1 MPIWQHVP
9 AQQPRSIPCPIAFVG
24 EAPDDTS
31 ICRGLP
37 QVGPSGRLFD
47 KMLRLAD
54 IDRADCWVGNVFDE
68 KIPGNSIKN
77 WCVKE
82 KEDADGPLPYRVPG
96 VGFLRREFY
105 HHFDRLRAELEAA
118 KPAVIVPM
126 GGTALWAFAETNK
139 ITDARGAVGRATQI
153 VPGAKILP
161 TYHPMF
167 VQHQYK
173 AMVTVVADYRKAW
186 AEATVPQTELI
197 LSPRELWLEPSLS
210 DISEFI
216 ERYLIPSAL
225 ISLDIETAAGQ
236 ITCFGASADSERAI
250 CIPFV
255 DYRRP
260 SRCYWEEPG
269 QEAAA
274 WRLVR
279 YICQLPNVKLFQNG
293 PYDVF
298 WLLQRGI
305 KVRNWREDTRLLHHA
320 LYPELPKTLAYMG
333 SVYAAETAWKT
344 MRRAT
349 EEKRDA

>member
-1 MPIWQHVP
+1 MPVWQHVP

-31 ICRGLP
+31 VCRGLP

-47 KMLRLAD
+47 QMLRLAD

-68 KIPGNSIKN
+68 KIPGNSIKA
-77 WCVKE
+77 WCQKE
-82 KEDADGPLPYRVPG
+82 PTEGTQYRIPA
-96 VGFLRREFY
+96 VGYLRPEF
-105 HHFDRLRAELEAA
+105 HWHFDRLREELAA
-118 KPAVIVPM
+118 ARPAVIVPM
-126 GGTALWAFAETNK
+126 GGTALWAFAGTNK
-139 ITDARGAVGRATQI
+139 ITDARGAVARATAI
-153 VPGAKILP
+153 VPGAKIVP

-173 AMVTVVADYRKAW
+173 AKVTVVADYRKAM
-186 AEATVPQTELI
+186 AEAKAPAVEMI
-197 LSPRELWLEPSLS
+197 LSPRELWLEPSLT
-210 DISEFI
+210 DIGEFI
-216 ERYLIPSAL
+216 ERHLIPSEL
-225 ISLDIETAAGQ
+225 IGLDIETAAGQ

-260 SRCYWEEPG
+260 SRSYWQEPG
-269 QEAAA
+269 QEQAA
-274 WRLVR
+274 WGLVR
-279 YICQLPNVKLFQNG
+279 HICQLPNQKLFQNG

-305 KVRNWREDTRLLHHA
+305 KVRNWSQDTRLLHHA